1 MNRDAPTKPSRR
13 MPVRIELALRAVGLG
28 AILGAVFAGDPYGR
42 WLAVGGGLW
51 LAGIYLYRAATERP
65 GPIGRH
71 LFWAVVFIALAIWLW
86 TRT

>member
-1 MNRDAPTKPSRR
+1 MNPNQPTPPRR
-13 MPVRIELALRAVGLG
+13 MGAAVELALRALGLA
-28 AILGAVFAGDPYGR
+28 AILGALLVGEGPGR

-71 LFWAVVFIALAIWLW
+71 LFWAVVFIALAAWLG